1 MAFLAPAPLIIFKT
15 TSATSAAAAAADAIR
30 LFNSTHVL
38 MPANVLYMGC
48 VCAVV
53 GSSRV
58 YLAPVLSVFLSVLVG
73 VSSRVLYCL
82 DANDVAL
89 SFLHTTWRLLVRLLR
104 ILMGFVNI

>member
-1 MAFLAPAPLIIFKT
+1 MDNDVQMPPASHKHT
-15 TSATSAAAAAADAIR
+15 QRQD
-30 LFNSTHVL
+30 
-38 MPANVLYMGC
+38 YC

-82 DANDVAL
+82 DANDVVL
-89 SFLHTTWRLLVRLLR
+89 SYFHTTWRLLVRLLK
-104 ILMGFVNI
+104 ILMVFVNI

>member
-1 MAFLAPAPLIIFKT
+1 MPLDGKHSLYTTIKNVFL
-15 TSATSAAAAAADAIR
+15 
-30 LFNSTHVL
+30 
-38 MPANVLYMGC
+38 C

-82 DANDVAL
+82 DANDVVL
-89 SFLHTTWRLLVRLLR
+89 SYLHTTWRLLVRLLR